1 MKKERPYNLQTR
13 SVFVP
18 GLFFMANDSSSGVSF
33 SNRAETTNV
42 LVTTW
47 NAKNQ
52 FVKRS
57 IPVADFAA
65 LDLFTYGRKYLAIPN
80 QDGMMLQN
88 NNSIG
93 FLLYTDFKFYPFK
106 NDAYVSSSGYTV
118 YTDKE
123 VEICL
128 DSVFLSVRRNA
139 NASKA
144 RFVLKTEC
152 LKHLK
157 EFIIY
162 SNTFTTVEDAIRL
175 INSLPEPKETAIVTI
190 SQQDQF
196 FAEMSNAITA
206 KGWTVND
213 KGL

>member
-1 MKKERPYNLQTR
+1 MKKERPYNLQTK

-18 GLFFMANDSSSGVSF
+18 GLFFMANDSNSGISF
-33 SNRAETTNV
+33 GNRTETTNV

-57 IPVADFAA
+57 IPAADFDV
-65 LDLFTYGRKYLAIPN
+65 LDLYTYGRKYLAIPN
-80 QDGMMLQN
+80 QNGMMLQN
-88 NNSIG
+88 NNSIA
-93 FLLYTDFKFYPFK
+93 FLLHTDFKFYPFK

-128 DSVFLSVRRNA
+128 DSVFISVSRNA

-144 RFVLKTEC
+144 RFILKTEC
-152 LKHLK
+152 IKHL
-157 EFIIY
+157 EDFTIR
-162 SNTFTTVEDAIRL
+162 SNTFTSAEDAIRL
-175 INSLPEPKETAIVTI
+175 INSLPEPKETAFVTI

-196 FAEMSNAITA
+196 FEEMSNAITA

-213 KGL
+213 RGL